1 MPHEYARV
9 GSNTPYV
16 IAVCVMAFIACGAV
30 VLVVMLRPGRD
41 NVLLVGAIFG
51 FVGPFTMALLAFMK
65 SQETHLSVNSRLDA
79 FMETASRAARAE
91 GHIAGIDQEQGQE
104 RARQQLK
111 VEGVVIEIDRPPENP
126 PAA

>member
-1 MPHEYARV
+1 MPHRYVRS
-9 GSNTPYV
+9 GSNLPYV

-30 VLVVMLRPGRD
+30 VLVVMSRPGQD

-65 SQETHLSVNSRLDA
+65 AQETHLSVNSRLDA
-79 FMETASRAARAE
+79 FMEAAARAARAE
-91 GHIAGIDQEQGQE
+91 GHISGVSQEQEQE
-104 RARQQLK
+104 RDRQRLK
-111 VEGVVIEIDRPPENP
+111 LENVVVEIAGKDP